1 MPENDAKPLPKAK
14 VRRSIQTAITDAK
27 AFVNQQL
34 WDRDLAALPRIKRL
48 AFSLCRIC
56 TIVTKG
62 FISDRC
68 ALQASALTYISL
80 MSMVPVLAL
89 MLSLSKGF
97 GAQEVLM
104 ETIGI
109 RRVQSTAAADARPP
123 LDNSASGAEVPQT
136 QPDPEGLGID
146 MNSPFEVIEG
156 SKLSELPPQAAKVIQ
171 VLLAYVDNTNF
182 RTLGVVGLLFL
193 LVSVLKA
200 AGKVEQSFNLIWGI
214 HESRSIY
221 RKFSDYLSVLI
232 VVPVLVMGATSVNT
246 ALSSGRV
253 VEVVQSLSGPL
264 FFIYQELLRMTG
276 IGFIIIAFAF
286 LYLFMPNTRVK
297 LFPALIAGIV
307 GGILWYIAQF
317 FYIEA
322 QVGTAKYNAIYGT
335 FAAVPLF
342 LVWLYANWVIVLF
355 GAEVCF
361 AAQNHKT
368 YVLEGLVDQISVA
381 ARQMLGVVLTYEASR
396 AFCEGNNKWDAEAFR
411 EQHAIPVRLQE
422 DVLSVLVERGVL
434 LAVANEPS
442 IYVPGK
448 DVGRISIADIEDAF
462 RGLEDPYVSRFSS
475 MPPFTSDE
483 GYTQAYTKFS
493 AMLSDMTFRKMVD
506 A

>member
-171 VLLAYVDNTNF
+171 V
-182 RTLGVVGLLFL
+182 
-193 LVSVLKA
+193 
-200 AGKVEQSFNLIWGI
+200 
-214 HESRSIY
+214 
-221 RKFSDYLSVLI
+221 
-232 VVPVLVMGATSVNT
+232 
-246 ALSSGRV
+246 
-253 VEVVQSLSGPL
+253 
-264 FFIYQELLRMTG
+264 
-276 IGFIIIAFAF
+276 
-286 LYLFMPNTRVK
+286 
-297 LFPALIAGIV
+297 
-307 GGILWYIAQF
+307 
-317 FYIEA
+317 
-322 QVGTAKYNAIYGT
+322 
-335 FAAVPLF
+335 
-342 LVWLYANWVIVLF
+342 
-355 GAEVCF
+355 
-361 AAQNHKT
+361 
-368 YVLEGLVDQISVA
+368 
-381 ARQMLGVVLTYEASR
+381 
-396 AFCEGNNKWDAEAFR
+396 
-411 EQHAIPVRLQE
+411 
-422 DVLSVLVERGVL
+422 
-434 LAVANEPS
+434 
-442 IYVPGK
+442 
-448 DVGRISIADIEDAF
+448 
-462 RGLEDPYVSRFSS
+462 
-475 MPPFTSDE
+475 
-483 GYTQAYTKFS
+483 
-493 AMLSDMTFRKMVD
+493 
-506 A
+506 